1 MKKFDVEIIE
11 TLSKVVEIEAESETH
26 AIIIA
31 TEMYN
36 DEEFILDSSNHI
48 ETNFIKID

>member
-1 MKKFDVEIIE
+1 MEKFDVKIIE
-11 TLSKVVEIEAESETH
+11 TLSKVVEVEAESEPH

-36 DEEFILDSSNHI
+36 DGKFILDSSNNI
-48 ETNFIKID
+48 ESNFKRID